1 MKKLGILFLV
11 FGLFF
16 ASDIS
21 AIDYSANESYYQKL
35 CRKQSSYN
43 ANKATCQGYENYLKE
58 TSKAIKENTK
68 NIEEQIAA
76 TKDDISKLIVLIK
89 ENEILI
95 EKKKNQIEK
104 TKIDIKETEKE
115 IVELEKEVM
124 SRLALMQ
131 EISGENFV
139 VDFLM
144 DSVNL
149 EDFIVKIDGINA
161 INDSNNEVIND
172 LEYARKQ
179 LKEKEKKLSEEKD
192 ALNESQ
198 KKQNQMLKEYRS
210 KEAEL
215 FIKLEEEHRKRS
227 VYNTKLN
234 NINIKGVANSKG
246 FIRPTSGIV
255 TAVAWYYPASFGG
268 GWHPGL
274 DIGNGTGTPIKAPA
288 SGVVL
293 ATGNGMGYGN
303 FMITAHQV
311 GNSTYTFIYGHLNG
325 YASFGSSIK
334 QGQTI
339 AYMGNT
345 GNSTGPHLHIEVFK
359 HSGKSLSS
367 VVNTYRSNGD
377 LYFGLGY
384 GSVGSCSNTCR
395 LKPQSF
401 FNTSYG
407 SGF

>member
-1 MKKLGILFLV
+1 MKKLGILLLV
-11 FGLFF
+11 FGVFF
-16 ASDIS
+16 TSEIN

-35 CRKQSSYN
+35 CRKQSGYR
-43 ANKATCQGYENYLKE
+43 ANKTTCQGYENYLEEKAKE
-58 TSKAIKENTK
+58 IKDNTK
-68 NIEEQIAA
+68 SIENQIDSI
-76 TKDDISKLIVLIK
+76 KDDISELIVLIR
-89 ENEILI
+89 ENEELI
-95 EKKKNQIEK
+95 AKKKNQIEK
-104 TKIDIKETEKE
+104 TKTEIKETEKE
-115 IVELEKEVM
+115 IEELEKEVM
-124 SRLALMQ
+124 ARLALMQ
-131 EISGENFV
+131 EINGENFV

-149 EDFIVKIDGINA
+149 DDFIVKMDGINA

-172 LEYARKQ
+172 LDYARKQ
-179 LKEKEKKLSEEKD
+179 LNKKEKELSEEKK
-192 ALNESQ
+192 ALDESQ
-198 KKQNQMLKEYRS
+198 KQQNKMLKEYRS
-210 KEAEL
+210 KESEL
-215 FIKLEEEHRKRS
+215 FIKLEEEHRKKS

-234 NINIKGVANSKG
+234 NINIKDVSNSKG
-246 FIRPTSGIV
+246 FIRPTSGIIS
-255 TAVAWYYPASFGG
+255 AVSWYYPASFGG
-268 GWHPGL
+268 GWHPGM
-274 DIGNGTGTPIKAPA
+274 DIANGVGTRIKAPA

-293 ATGNGMGYGN
+293 ATGNGLGYGN

-311 GNSTYTFIYGHLNG
+311 GGDTYTFIYGHLNG

-345 GNSTGPHLHIEVFK
+345 GNSTGPHLHVEVFRHK
-359 HSGKSLSS
+359 GRSLKS
-367 VVNTYRSNGD
+367 VVNTYRANGD

-407 SGF
+407 ASF